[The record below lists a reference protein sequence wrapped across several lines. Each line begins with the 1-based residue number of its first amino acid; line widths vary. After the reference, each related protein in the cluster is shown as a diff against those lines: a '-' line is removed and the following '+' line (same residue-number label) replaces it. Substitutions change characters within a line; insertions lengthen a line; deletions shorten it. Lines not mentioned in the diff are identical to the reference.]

1 MKENLYSNRSDMP
14 VILEIKNKTNWLV
27 AFVTSVGLLILFCI
41 ILIIVSIGFLQPAGF
56 ISFVLPFAALF
67 IFILYIWLWNNFG
80 KTVLTIDDGN
90 LTVQY
95 KNKLFTSPKTYL
107 KEEIDRIE
115 TKNFEVER
123 HQLGV
128 RYHFSISGS
137 TYSVILIQKD
147 SEIRIVDWI
156 TETKAGE
163 IVDEIQKV
171 WY

>member
-1 MKENLYSNRSDMP
+1 MP

-27 AFVTSVGLLILFCI
+27 TFITSVGLLILFCI

-56 ISFVLPFAALF
+56 ISFVLPFAAFF

-80 KTVLTIDDGN
+80 KTVLTIDHEI
-90 LTVQY
+90 LTVHY

-107 KEEIDRIE
+107 KKETDHIE
-115 TKNFEVER
+115 TENFEVER
-123 HQLGV
+123 HPLGV

-137 TYSVILIQKD
+137 TYSVILMQKEN
-147 SEIRIVDWI
+147 EIRIVDWI
-156 TETKAGE
+156 TKDKADEIAGE
-163 IVDEIQKV
+163 LKKI

>member
-1 MKENLYSNRSDMP
+1 MKENLHNNLSFVP
-14 VILEIKNKTNWLV
+14 ITIEIKNKTNWLV
-27 AFVTSVGLLILFCI
+27 AFITSVGLLILFCI
-41 ILIIVSIGFLQPAGF
+41 ILIIIFTGLQSASF
-56 ISFVLPFAALF
+56 ITLTLPFGAFF

-80 KTVLTIDDGN
+80 KTVLTIDHKT

-107 KEEIDRIE
+107 KEETDRIE
-115 TKNFEVER
+115 TKDFKIEK

-147 SEIRIVDWI
+147 TEIRIVDWV
-156 TETKAGE
+156 TKDRADEIAGE
-163 IVDEIQKV
+163 LKRI